1 MFFFVLLLFLSY
13 KMLSNRNKIIQLE
26 LKDVSYSE
34 LITFNKNI
42 MVTINDSSKLRDIL
56 LMLNSL
62 KGEKVDFDSDEYSD
76 FVFINVYDKSFNKLE
91 FFKTDRFLKINNQW
105 YKLDRTSAA
114 RFNKIFEKYS
124 SQN

>member
-1 MFFFVLLLFLSY
+1 
-13 KMLSNRNKIIQLE
+13 
-26 LKDVSYSE
+26 
-34 LITFNKNI
+34 